1 MLGCRV
7 SARVDPA
14 AQRRPN
20 SFSISDNDSAIIDQL
35 ADRLGCSRSEV
46 IVRAVR
52 LLTLKLGSDMADG

>member
-1 MLGCRV
+1 MAGV

-14 AQRRPN
+14 AKRRPR
-20 SFSISDNDSAIIDQL
+20 SFGVSDADSALIDQL

-46 IVRAVR
+46 VVRAVR

>member
-14 AQRRPN
+14 AKRRPN

>member
-1 MLGCRV
+1 M

-14 AQRRPN
+14 AKRRPN

-46 IVRAVR
+46 VVRAVR
-52 LLTLKLGSDMADG
+52 LLTLKLGTDND

>member
-1 MLGCRV
+1 M

-14 AQRRPN
+14 AKRRPN

-46 IVRAVR
+46 VVRAIR
-52 LLTLKLGSDMADG
+52 FFTIKLGTEDDSQRR